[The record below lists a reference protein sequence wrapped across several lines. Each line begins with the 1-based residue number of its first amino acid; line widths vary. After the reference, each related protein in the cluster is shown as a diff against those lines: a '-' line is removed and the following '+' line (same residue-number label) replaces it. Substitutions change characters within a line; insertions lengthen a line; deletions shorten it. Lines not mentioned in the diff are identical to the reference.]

1 MFVLTQ
7 LPLQALLRKSDYTR
21 RVTKWGAMLGAF
33 NVKYMPRTAV
43 KGQVLADL
51 VAKFTEELGN
61 SEKGVRL
68 EEAVR
73 VETIVVHC
81 TWQLFV
87 DGAAN

>member
-1 MFVLTQ
+1 
-7 LPLQALLRKSDYTR
+7 
-21 RVTKWGAMLGAF
+21 MLGAF
-33 NVKYMPRTAV
+33 DVKYMPRTTV

-51 VAKFTEELGN
+51 VAKFTVELGN
-61 SEKGVRL
+61 SKEGVRPK
-68 EEAVR
+68 EAVR